1 MKKDNIS
8 TDWDNR
14 FMNLASHISK
24 WSRDPNRKIGAV
36 IVGDDNTEKSIG
48 YNGLPNNADINKLD
62 RYEKPQKYMWVE
74 HAERNAIYKAGKNGV
89 QLEGCKIYVT
99 YFPCVDC
106 ARAIIQSG
114 IKEVCSPKPNFTHH
128 RWGESWKI
136 SQQMFKECGVKIKY
150 IENE

>member
-1 MKKDNIS
+1 MDETL
-8 TDWDNR
+8 TDWDKR
-14 FMNLASHISK
+14 FIDLAHYVSK

-48 YNGLPNNADINKLD
+48 YNGLPNNTDITNEN
-62 RYEKPQKYMWVE
+62 RYNKPQKYMWVE
-74 HAERNAIYKAGKNGV
+74 HAERNAIYTAGRNGV
-89 QLEGCKIYVT
+89 QLDGGKIYVT

-114 IKEVCSPKPNFTHH
+114 IKEVCSPKPDWTHH
-128 RWGESWKI
+128 KWGESWKV
-136 SQQMFKECGVKIKY
+136 SQEMFKECGVKIKF